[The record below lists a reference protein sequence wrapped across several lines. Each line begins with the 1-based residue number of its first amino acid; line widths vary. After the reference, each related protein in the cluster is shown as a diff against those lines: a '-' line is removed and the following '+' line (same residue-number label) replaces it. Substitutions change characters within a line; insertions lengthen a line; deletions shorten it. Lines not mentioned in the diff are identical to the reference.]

1 MLAVHAFRISK
12 HGGPE
17 VLEWVELPTPAP
29 RTDEVLVEVQA
40 CALNRLDLWVRNGVP
55 GHQFPLPL
63 IPGAEVA
70 GNVAAVGAVDEPVED
85 LRIGSKVLVAP
96 GISCGTCDR
105 CMAGIDMLCPKYGIL
120 GEHRDGGYAEFV
132 AVPRR
137 NILPLPEGLSYT
149 EAAAI
154 PLVFMTAWHMLAA
167 RARLEP
173 MEDILIHAAG
183 SGVSSAAIQIA
194 KLLGARH
201 IFATAST
208 DDKLEKARALG
219 ATHVINYSREN
230 FAHVVRDVTDG
241 KGVEVVFDHVGGKT
255 FEDSLK
261 TLAWAGRIVICG
273 ATANHLAGINLRAV
287 FYKSLSILG
296 STMGSQSE
304 LRTLLRHVER
314 GDLAPVID
322 RTLPLREAPEAQ
334 RLLEQREVFGK
345 IVLTLR

>member
-96 GISCGTCDR
+96 GISCGACDR

-132 AVPRR
+132 AVARR

-230 FAHVVRDVTDG
+230 FADVVRDVTDG

-345 IVLTLR
+345 IVLTPR

>member
-96 GISCGTCDR
+96 GISCGACDR

-230 FAHVVRDVTDG
+230 FADVVRDVTDG

-345 IVLTLR
+345 IVLTPR